1 MSAQVTCPVCK
12 TKYTVADNLLGKT
25 IPCRKCQESFVATPV
40 DDVPTVLAVTDDEP
54 PPVRAAGNPLLLIL
68 LGAGAAVVL
77 LGMLGVAAY
86 LLWPEERTPVVT
98 QAPPPPAAPVSRSR
112 PSRPQPP
119 PAPKEQPK
127 DESPSKPVPADAQRD
142 VVLERAVIDLRSAV
156 QAAGA
161 DRLLARSRR
170 PGVGREKDLVRA
182 VLRGDGFPALGR
194 LGLVR
199 LVVAAGGG
207 RGCQDDE

>member
-25 IPCRKCQESFVATPV
+25 IPCKKCQESFVATAV

-54 PPVRAAGNPLLLIL
+54 PPVQATGNPVLLIL

-77 LGMLGVAAY
+77 LGVLGVAAY

-98 QAPPPPAAPVSRSR
+98 QAPPPPAPVSRSR

-127 DESPSKPVPADAQRD
+127 DESPSKPVPADASKD
-142 VVLERAVIDLRSAV
+142 
-156 QAAGA
+156 QAKSEPKV
-161 DRLLARSRR
+161 D
-170 PGVGREKDLVRA
+170 
-182 VLRGDGFPALGR
+182 
-194 LGLVR
+194 
-199 LVVAAGGG
+199 
-207 RGCQDDE
+207 